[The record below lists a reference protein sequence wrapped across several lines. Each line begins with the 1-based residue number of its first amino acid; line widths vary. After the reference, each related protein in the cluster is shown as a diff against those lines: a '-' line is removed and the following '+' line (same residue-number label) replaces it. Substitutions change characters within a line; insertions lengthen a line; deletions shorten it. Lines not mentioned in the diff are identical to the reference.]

1 MARSITKIK
10 RTFGKHNLVDQNE
23 KYQTLRMK
31 SVRMITH
38 DLREKVRKDQEEE
51 GMSLVERRERRK

>member
-1 MARSITKIK
+1 
-10 RTFGKHNLVDQNE
+10 
-23 KYQTLRMK
+23 MK